1 MNQNITQQIQVVQRS
16 EIGLKRNVNQD
27 SIGVRLPQ
35 PGQSSAHAL
44 FIVAD
49 GVGGNL
55 PKGEVASRTAVESM
69 LAHYYAES
77 DEGDMLIRVG
87 DALQDTNHSVRQKAT
102 SEGVDNIGTTIVGFS
117 LAPDGE
123 AIGFNVGDS
132 RLYRIRGGEIERISE
147 DQVSL
152 PEPGVLKDEF
162 KPRRVTKISSYVG
175 QPNMLEPN
183 FYRLRTQVGDTYLL
197 CSDGVWSKIP
207 DEELLDVIDR
217 QPLEQA
223 SERLVKLVYERN
235 APDNLSL
242 VLVRLGPPKGPAA
255 VGEPIG
261 EMPTAILT
269 PTDRGEKGGS
279 KVVPILIGVGVVVAA
294 AIGGIGLLSQQSNS
308 SATPTALV
316 TTQVIT
322 QMGLITATAE
332 ETESPTSTVT
342 DEPEETA
349 APESTVV
356 VAVVATGT
364 PAKTATPRP
373 SATPTEAPSS
383 TPVPP
388 TNTAEATATLKP
400 SATATRTPTE
410 APTDEPTSEPT
421 AAALVVPTETA
432 APTKAPT
439 KAPSATP
446 SPTDKPT
453 AEPTATASVTP
464 LPTRTLMPTTTLNPT
479 LITYTPSPSPTPSET
494 FTPTMTNTKTATATF
509 TPSAT
514 LSNQQVESTG
524 TAFARITPSP
534 TPTLFAPQV
543 DEVITL
549 SQAVMFYP
557 SRNGASFTLP
567 DSGGIELPPDT
578 TVRVV
583 SNLAQPIDSL
593 IYSYVIVEG
602 ETEQQGWAALAPA
615 MQATMVA
622 HLPAGV
628 IIRRGPGQGY
638 ERVGVG
644 LKDGERALILGKV
657 TYKGQLWYYVDP
669 ENPQSQAGWVY
680 SGVRDL
686 ELLGS
691 VEAVPIRNTFP
702 VEPTPLP
709 TPTVDVIV
717 TIETPTA
724 TP

>member
-35 PGQSSAHAL
+35 PGQSSTHAL

-77 DEGDMLIRVG
+77 DEGDMLVRVG
-87 DALQDTNHSVRQKAT
+87 DALQDTNMSVRQKAI
-102 SEGVDNIGTTIVGFS
+102 SEGVDNIGTTIVGFT

-162 KPRRVTKISSYVG
+162 KPRRVTKISSYIG

-183 FYRLRTQVGDTYLL
+183 FYRLRTGLGDTYLL

-207 DEELLDVIDR
+207 DEELLDVIDK

-242 VLVRLGPPKGPAA
+242 VLVRLEPPKAPAA
-255 VGEPIG
+255 IGEAIG

-269 PTDRGEKGGS
+269 PTDRAEKGGS
-279 KVVPILIGVGVVVAA
+279 KIVPILIGVGVVVAA
-294 AIGGIGLLSQQSNS
+294 AIGGFSLLSQQGS
-308 SATPTALV
+308 SSTPTAAPTSQSLS
-316 TTQVIT
+316 
-322 QMGLITATAE
+322 ITATAE
-332 ETESPTSTVT
+332 ETESPTSAATAT

-349 APESTVV
+349 GPESTVV
-356 VAVVATGT
+356 VAVVATNT

-373 SATPTEAPSS
+373 SATPTEAASE
-383 TPVPP
+383 TPLPP
-388 TNTAEATATLKP
+388 TNTPEATATPKP
-400 SATATRTPTE
+400 GATATRTPT
-410 APTDEPTSEPT
+410 DEPTT
-421 AAALVVPTETA
+421 AALVIPTETA

-439 KAPSATP
+439 KAATATP
-446 SPTDKPT
+446 SPTDEPT
-453 AEPTATASVTP
+453 NEPTATASLTP

-479 LITYTPSPSPTPSET
+479 LITYTPSPSPTPSAT
-494 FTPTMTNTKTATATF
+494 FTPTVTNTKTATATF

-534 TPTLFAPQV
+534 TPTVFAPQV

-549 SQAVMFYP
+549 TQAVMFYP

-578 TVRVV
+578 RVRVV

-615 MQATMVA
+615 MQAYMVA
-622 HLPAGV
+622 HLPTGV

-644 LKDGERALILGKV
+644 LKDNERAVILGKV

-686 ELLGS
+686 ELLGN
-691 VEAVPIRNTFP
+691 VDAVPVRNTFP
-702 VEPTPLP
+702 TEPTPLP
-709 TPTVDVIV
+709 TPTVDVTVV
-717 TIETPTA
+717 TGTPTA

>member
-35 PGQSSAHAL
+35 AGQSSAHAL

-77 DEGDMLIRVG
+77 DETDMLMRVG
-87 DALQDTNHSVRQKAT
+87 DSLQDTNMSVRQKAIN
-102 SEGVDNIGTTIVGFS
+102 EGVDSIGTTIVGFS

-162 KPRRVTKISSYVG
+162 KPRRVTKISSYIG

-183 FYRLRTQVGDTYLL
+183 FYRLKTQVGDTYLL

-207 DEELLDVIDR
+207 DEELLETIDQ

-242 VLVRLGPPKGPAA
+242 VLVRLGPPKGRAA

-269 PTDRGEKGGS
+269 PTDRSEKGGS

-294 AIGGIGLLSQQSNS
+294 AIGGIGLLSQQGSTSTPTVAPITQILSITATSKATEAVAAVITDEPVENTAAP
-308 SATPTALV
+308 SAT
-316 TTQVIT
+316 
-322 QMGLITATAE
+322 LITAT
-332 ETESPTSTVT
+332 
-342 DEPEETA
+342 D
-349 APESTVV
+349 
-356 VAVVATGT
+356 
-364 PAKTATPRP
+364 TATKAPTARP
-373 SATPTEAPSS
+373 SATPTETASPS
-383 TPVPP
+383 PVPP
-388 TNTAEATATLKP
+388 TNTPTATATLKP
-400 SATATRTPTE
+400 SATATDEPTTEPTVAALVMPTETATKTPTKLPSSTPT
-410 APTDEPTSEPT
+410 ATDEPT
-421 AAALVVPTETA
+421 ALPTEPA
-432 APTKAPT
+432 
-439 KAPSATP
+439 
-446 SPTDKPT
+446 
-453 AEPTATASVTP
+453 TATETP
-464 LPTRTLMPTTTLNPT
+464 LPTRTVAPTTTVNPT
-479 LITYTPSPSPTPSET
+479 LITFTPSPTLTITPSLTRTPSPTPSET
-494 FTPTMTNTKTATATF
+494 FTPTMTLTRTATATF

-514 LSNQQVESTG
+514 LSNQEVEATG

-534 TPTLFAPQV
+534 APTLYAPQP

-557 SRNGASFTLP
+557 SRNGASFTVP
-567 DSGGIELPPDT
+567 DSGGIELLPDT
-578 TVRVV
+578 QVRVI
-583 SNLAQPIDSL
+583 SNLAKPIDNL

-602 ETEQQGWAALAPA
+602 ETEQQGWVALAPA
-615 MQATMVA
+615 MQAYMVA

-628 IIRRGPGQGY
+628 IIRRGPGQAY
-638 ERVGVG
+638 ERVGLG

-657 TYKGQLWYYVDP
+657 NYKGQLWYYVDP
-669 ENPQSQAGWVY
+669 ENAQSQAGWVY

-686 ELLGS
+686 EIQGNLA
-691 VEAVPIRNTFP
+691 VVPIRNTFP

-709 TPTVDVIV
+709 TPTVDVV
-717 TIETPTA
+717 TVTETPTA